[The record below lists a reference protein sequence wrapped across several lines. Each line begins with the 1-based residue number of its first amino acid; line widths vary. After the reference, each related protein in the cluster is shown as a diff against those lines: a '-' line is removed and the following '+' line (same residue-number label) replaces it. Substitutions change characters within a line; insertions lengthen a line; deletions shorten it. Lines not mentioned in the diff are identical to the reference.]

1 MPWSPEIMTALY
13 SCLRCGSAQHPAYFA
28 EEGRLQPPAPSRP
41 PGSPVA
47 PLPGTP
53 PPPAQ
58 VSSSW
63 ASKAFSSRDR
73 ISPGGPGPELNLGA
87 QTPSQGEPQAVSRG
101 PTGLQVG
108 RPSPVTRG
116 RGRGPPGRF
125 LGRVRERL
133 GDFSPEI
140 QTIGQSVLDRFRS
153 SEVGKKIRKYSVKAI
168 FSLFQ
173 LGRGMSSL
181 FVDCPRPW
189 PRPLTS
195 SLPLHHGNPPIPPL
209 AASSS
214 PISSGAG
221 LGSQG
226 RVSGGASAPA
236 PASAGAAGV
245 DIAKMHSPA
254 GSVLCRQRVGTH
266 GWGPPACAGPRPLLW
281 VPRTGI
287 CPGLIPESWRAESQG
302 WHLIGAQ

>member
-1 MPWSPEIMTALY
+1 MPWSPEIMMALY
-13 SCLRCGSAQHPAYFA
+13 SCLRCGSAQHPVYFA

-41 PGSPVA
+41 PGSHVA

-73 ISPGGPGPELNLGA
+73 TSPGGPGPELNLGA
-87 QTPSQGEPQAVSRG
+87 QTPSRGEPQAVSRG

-108 RPSPVTRG
+108 HPSPVTRG

-168 FSLFQ
+168 FNLFQ

-214 PISSGAG
+214 PISSMPCLGQGWAARA
-221 LGSQG
+221 GSQG
-226 RVSGGASAPA
+226 GISPGSSLRQGRRRGHRQDAQPGWVRPVQTAGGDAWMGPPCLRRTQASA
-236 PASAGAAGV
+236 
-245 DIAKMHSPA
+245 
-254 GSVLCRQRVGTH
+254 L
-266 GWGPPACAGPRPLLW
+266 
-281 VPRTGI
+281 
-287 CPGLIPESWRAESQG
+287 RAEDR
-302 WHLIGAQ
+302 HLPGSNS